1 MKKNKIETLGLM
13 IDMSRNAVMNI
24 PALKNY
30 LRLMKKMGYN
40 MLMLYTED
48 TYEVEGEPYLG
59 YMRGRYSMEE
69 LKELDEFAAS
79 LGIEL
84 IPCVQT
90 LAHFDTFVH
99 WAQVPVDSG
108 PVLMVGEERTYEF
121 IDHILASLRKCFRT
135 NRIHIGMDEA
145 WALGRGKYMDKNGY
159 VPSWKIISEHLRK
172 VNELVKKYNFEPL
185 IWSDM
190 FFRINSPD
198 HKYYIEK
205 TKMPDEIISA
215 LPEDVIP
222 VYWDY
227 YHTKEEEYDNMFY
240 NHEQLSDKTWFAG
253 GIWTWRG
260 FLPCNNYTISAMV
273 PALNQCEKHGVKNIM
288 FTLWGDDGG
297 ECSRFSTLAPAFYL
311 AQYARGNRDENSIKA
326 KFKKMFG
333 VEFDAFLDFDGVNTA
348 FRGYNDHEANPKQA
362 MFMDYFNGFLDSE
375 LLPDYTERARCT
387 AEKLRATAK
396 ATRKYGYLFDSAAK
410 LCDVLEVK
418 AALGIKTRAAYQ
430 AADKDE
436 LRRLANEDYSEILRR
451 LKLFEKAFKKQ
462 WFAEN
467 KSAGYD
473 EQERRLGGLM
483 LRTASCRSRLIDYAD
498 GKIDRIEELECKVLE
513 NPPHLIRSYGLVSSL
528 GRR

>member
-1 MKKNKIETLGLM
+1 
-13 IDMSRNAVMNI
+13 
-24 PALKNY
+24 
-30 LRLMKKMGYN
+30 
-40 MLMLYTED
+40 
-48 TYEVEGEPYLG
+48 
-59 YMRGRYSMEE
+59 MR
-69 LKELDEFAAS
+69 
-79 LGIEL
+79 
-84 IPCVQT
+84 
-90 LAHFDTFVH
+90 
-99 WAQVPVDSG
+99 
-108 PVLMVGEERTYEF
+108 
-121 IDHILASLRKCFRT
+121 
-135 NRIHIGMDEA
+135 
-145 WALGRGKYMDKNGY
+145 
-159 VPSWKIISEHLRK
+159 
-172 VNELVKKYNFEPL
+172 
-185 IWSDM
+185 
-190 FFRINSPD
+190 
-198 HKYYIEK
+198 
-205 TKMPDEIISA
+205 
-215 LPEDVIP
+215 VI
-222 VYWDY
+222 
-227 YHTKEEEYDNMFY
+227 
-240 NHEQLSDKTWFAG
+240 
-253 GIWTWRG
+253 
-260 FLPCNNYTISAMV
+260 
-273 PALNQCEKHGVKNIM
+273 
-288 FTLWGDDGG
+288 
-297 ECSRFSTLAPAFYL
+297 
-311 AQYARGNRDENSIKA
+311 
-326 KFKKMFG
+326 
-333 VEFDAFLDFDGVNTA
+333 FLDFDGVNTA

-513 NPPHLIRSYGLVSSL
+513 NPPYLIRTYGHVSSL